1 MQNRSQ
7 KYKFMNENLNSNR
20 IEEDDF
26 NLNVDEH
33 NYDNLINRLKQI
45 RSTILLLE
53 KKYFD
58 KLNS

>member
-1 MQNRSQ
+1 
-7 KYKFMNENLNSNR
+7 MNENLNSNR